1 MSEIKLK
8 PCPFC
13 GGKVY
18 IDNEDCYGYEHIDF
32 FVHCDNCSL
41 QFGFAS
47 QFETEEEAA
56 KAWNTRK
63 PMDKVVKQLEV
74 LREKAQKRREEFIE
88 LDSYNNVIIKN
99 IEYERGR
106 VYAFDDAIEV
116 VKEGGKDGNSKDN
129 SSS

>member
-1 MSEIKLK
+1 MNNKLK

-47 QFETEEEAA
+47 QLETDEEVA

-63 PMDKVVKQLEV
+63 PMDKVVKHLEET
-74 LREKAQKRREEFIE
+74 REKDIPRINNTTTTRDEKVYKLAM
-88 LDSYNNVIIKN
+88 SY
-99 IEYERGR
+99 
-106 VYAFDDAIEV
+106 AIDI
-116 VKEGGKDGNSKDN
+116 VKVGGIDE
-129 SSS
+129 